1 MTASTNPITASGA
14 PAAGSAGGRAPSL
27 VVDALVKDYPLDHGW
42 HRAVD
47 GVSFQVEEGHFYSL
61 LGPSGCGKTTTLR
74 CVAGL
79 ERPDKGAISLAGVVV
94 AGERDFV
101 PPERRDIGMVFQSYA
116 IWPHMTVFENAAF
129 PLRVGKEKVSKAD
142 ITSRVDEVLALVQ
155 LSSYAGRPATQLSGG
170 QQQRLA
176 LARALVRRPRLL
188 LLDEP
193 LSNLDAKLRER
204 MRLEVRDLQRRLG
217 ITTLYVTHD
226 QSEALAMS
234 NRIAVMEGGHI
245 RQEGTPR
252 EIYQRP
258 TTHFV
263 AEFVGS
269 ANFLDATVVERADGG
284 RMRLATPGGL
294 LEAGCPDAVAVGD
307 QVTLS
312 IRPENVRV
320 HPGVAPAGVP
330 NVLAGTVEQAV
341 FLGEAVELRLRIGD
355 AELMTR
361 QHPLL
366 VVRRGDAV
374 AVELAPEL
382 CTVITEHGV
391 QSGEHAHF
399 DLGALE
405 HAGVAGVV
413 SQG

>member
-1 MTASTNPITASGA
+1 MSVMSNPSSAPSAAASGA
-14 PAAGSAGGRAPSL
+14 VSAGARSL
-27 VVDALVKDYPLDHGW
+27 VVEGLVKDYPLDHGW

-47 GVSFQVEEGHFYSL
+47 GISFHIEEGHFYSL

-79 ERPDKGAISLAGVVV
+79 ERPDAGRIELAGVTV
-94 AGERDFV
+94 AAHQAFV
-101 PPERRDIGMVFQSYA
+101 PPERRDIGMVFQNYA
-116 IWPHMTVFENAAF
+116 IWPHMSVFENVAF
-129 PLRVGKEKVSKAD
+129 PLRVGKQKVDKAE
-142 ITSRVDEVLALVQ
+142 IKSRVDEVLALVQ
-155 LSSYAGRPATQLSGG
+155 LASYASRPALQLSGG

-234 NRIAVMEGGHI
+234 NRIAVMDGGLI

-258 TTHFV
+258 VTAFV
-263 AEFVGS
+263 ASFVGS
-269 ANFLDATVVERADGG
+269 ANFLDATVVETADGG
-284 RMRLATPGGL
+284 RMRLRTPGGL
-294 LEAGCPDAVAVGD
+294 LEAACPEAVKVGD
-307 QVTLS
+307 EVTLS

-320 HPGVAPAGVP
+320 HTGDAPAVP
-330 NVLAGTVEQAV
+330 NVLPGTVEQAV
-341 FLGEAVELRLRIGD
+341 FLGEAVELRLRIGE

-366 VVRRGDAV
+366 IVRRGDAV
-374 AVELAPEL
+374 HVELAPEL

-391 QSGEHAHF
+391 QSGEQAHF

-405 HAGVAGVV
+405 HAGVAGVP
-413 SQG
+413 GA